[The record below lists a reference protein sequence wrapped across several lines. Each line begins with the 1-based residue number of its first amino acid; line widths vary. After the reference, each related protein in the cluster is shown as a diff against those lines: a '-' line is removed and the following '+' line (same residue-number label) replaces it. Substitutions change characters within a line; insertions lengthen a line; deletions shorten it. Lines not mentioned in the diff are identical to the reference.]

1 MTRRGPEIRRRDR
14 PLEPGGMPC
23 PECGARIPIGIE
35 ELLARR
41 PLACPTAG
49 CGVVLRLDPRRSG
62 EAMDALRD
70 LKERLRQ

>member
-1 MTRRGPEIRRRDR
+1 MIRRGPEIRRSDR

-23 PECGARIPIGIE
+23 PECGARIAIGIDQ
-35 ELLARR
+35 LLALR

-62 EAMDALRD
+62 EAIGALRD
-70 LKERLRQ
+70 LKDRLRQ